1 MKTLTISAR
10 ANKEQNFRFGF
21 NHDTRFSDDSKS
33 LQVWEEENPE
43 YASWNLISDSEEN
56 SPN

>member
-21 NHDTRFSDDSKS
+21 NNDTRLSDDSKS

-43 YASWNLISDSEEN
+43 YASWNLISDSKEDDLN
-56 SPN
+56 